1 MLARTAASRILSHA
15 LPLTRASA
23 NEWSTPQSSP
33 SPPRFGFALP
43 ADFPAIWLV
52 TQAVTSVF
60 LWMGVLVQLSA
71 GPEFKAFVG
80 APAATIVAHALGH
93 GHDGPDVRTGMDSMK
108 RQDVLQRILTVSR
121 GHESRTDID
130 IPSFSKV
137 LPLNVPEC
145 PAMSLYLRR
154 RLGQR

>member
-1 MLARTAASRILSHA
+1 VESPVLVTYPFAFNRDRTAALAITTIRV
-15 LPLTRASA
+15 RASRRLFCYMA
-23 NEWSTPQSSP
+23 GYSSLHLRVFMDWRAGAAFCGP
-33 SPPRFGFALP
+33 GVQRLC
-43 ADFPAIWLV
+43 WR
-52 TQAVTSVF
+52 TSRHDSRARI
-60 LWMGVLVQLSA
+60 GR
-71 GPEFKAFVG
+71 
-80 APAATIVAHALGH
+80 
-93 GHDGPDVRTGMDSMK
+93 GHDGPDVRSGMDSMK

>member
-1 MLARTAASRILSHA
+1 
-15 LPLTRASA
+15 
-23 NEWSTPQSSP
+23 
-33 SPPRFGFALP
+33 
-43 ADFPAIWLV
+43 
-52 TQAVTSVF
+52 
-60 LWMGVLVQLSA
+60 VLVQLSA

-80 APAATIVAHALGH
+80 APAATIVAHAWGTVMMVLMCVAH
-93 GHDGPDVRTGMDSMK
+93 MDSMK